1 MPRSPHIKLLP
12 IIIKL
17 ETNLVKFLLKC
28 YSFNNQGVSMHI
40 GHGYDLH
47 KLVPGRK
54 LILGGV
60 EIPHTKGLLGHT
72 DADVLTHAII
82 DALLGAAGLGDIGQ
96 HFPDNDPK
104 WENANSLDLLKIIH
118 SSLKKKGHKIINID
132 STIVA
137 EEPKIAPYISEIK
150 KNLCRILEIN
160 DNHINIKAKTN
171 EGLDST
177 GQKNAIC
184 AWAVA
189 LIDTL

>member
-1 MPRSPHIKLLP
+1 MR
-12 IIIKL
+12 
-17 ETNLVKFLLKC
+17 T
-28 YSFNNQGVSMHI
+28 
-40 GHGYDLH
+40 GHGYDIH

-60 EIPHTKGLLGHT
+60 EIPHSKGLLGHT

-104 WENANSLDLLKIIH
+104 WKDANSLDLLKEIYL
-118 SSLKKKGHKIINID
+118 SLKNNGLKIINID

-137 EEPKIAPYISEIK
+137 EEPKLSPHISTMK
-150 KNLCRILEIN
+150 KALSKVLELN
-160 DNHINIKAKTN
+160 DNQVSIKAKTN

-184 AWAVA
+184 AWAVT
-189 LIDTL
+189 LIDNLLS

>member
-1 MPRSPHIKLLP
+1 MP
-12 IIIKL
+12 
-17 ETNLVKFLLKC
+17 
-28 YSFNNQGVSMHI
+28 I
-40 GHGYDLH
+40 GHGYDIH
-47 KLVPGRK
+47 KLIPGRK

-60 EIPHTKGLLGHT
+60 EIPYSKGLLGHT

-104 WENANSLDLLKIIH
+104 WKDANSLDLLELAYESIKN
-118 SSLKKKGHKIINID
+118 KGYEIINID

-137 EEPKIAPYISEIK
+137 EEPKLSPHVNNMKKVLSQAIEIK
-150 KNLCRILEIN
+150 ETQ
-160 DNHINIKAKTN
+160 INIKAKTN

-189 LIDTL
+189 LLES

>member
-1 MPRSPHIKLLP
+1 MP
-12 IIIKL
+12 
-17 ETNLVKFLLKC
+17 
-28 YSFNNQGVSMHI
+28 I
-40 GHGYDLH
+40 GHGYDIH
-47 KLVPGRK
+47 KLIPGRK
-54 LILGGV
+54 LILCGV
-60 EIPHTKGLLGHT
+60 EIPYSKGLLGHT

-104 WENANSLDLLKIIH
+104 WKDANSLDLLELAYESIKN
-118 SSLKKKGHKIINID
+118 KGYEIINID

-137 EEPKIAPYISEIK
+137 EEPKLSPHVNNMKKVLSQAIEIK
-150 KNLCRILEIN
+150 ETQ
-160 DNHINIKAKTN
+160 INIKAKTN

-189 LIDTL
+189 LLES